1 LHSKVGFFSGKSRG
15 NIESLISILPQV
27 AIFLLSLQL
36 ITMQLSQSTTSYI
49 DRKEFYVDEGK
60 SNPSSLRSKAH
71 TKFEDI
77 ELMGGGKVRTAT
89 IYKEHPTL
97 IAFFTNL
104 TSKSVSVEV
113 DERSIN

>member
-1 LHSKVGFFSGKSRG
+1 LHSKVGFLSGKSGG
-15 NIESLISILPQV
+15 NIESFISILPQV

-36 ITMQLSQSTTSYI
+36 ISMQLSQSTTSYI
-49 DRKEFYVDEGK
+49 DRKEFYMDEGK
-60 SNPSSLRSKAH
+60 SNPTSLRGKAN
-71 TKFEDI
+71 TKFEDF

-104 TSKSVSVEV
+104 RSKSISVEV
-113 DERSIN
+113 DELSIN